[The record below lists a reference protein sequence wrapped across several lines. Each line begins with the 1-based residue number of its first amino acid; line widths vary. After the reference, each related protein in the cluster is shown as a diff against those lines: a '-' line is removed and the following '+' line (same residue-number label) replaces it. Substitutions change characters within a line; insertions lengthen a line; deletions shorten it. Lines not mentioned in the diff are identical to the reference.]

1 MSNNHTETESRQDQP
16 PTEGGST
23 APQDVDN
30 PGERTTPAASGDQ
43 DQGRVERAAE
53 DRERTIAK

>member
-1 MSNNHTETESRQDQP
+1 MTDNHTENERTQNQP

-30 PGERTTPAASGDQ
+30 PGERTTPPATGDQ
-43 DQGRVERAAE
+43 DPGRIDNAAE